1 MAKEKSKEVKM
12 DAQKNEKL
20 TYEQLEQLAGNL
32 NNKCQQLYSQLK
44 EANRMITEFNEI
56 EMLLSILGKSEH
68 FSDSFV
74 ERCSRKIEEIITK
87 ALDSAEKAE
96 EDTQA

>member
-12 DAQKNEKL
+12 DAQKSEKL

-68 FSDSFV
+68 FSGSFV
-74 ERCSRKIEEIITK
+74 ERCSREIEEIITK

-96 EDTQA
+96 EGTQA